1 MIAVLGAGF
10 AGLSA
15 AYELRK
21 KGKKAVVYEKN
32 DTCGGLCRSF
42 TIEGFTF
49 DTFAH
54 VNFSKDSYVMSML
67 EEKTPYLTH
76 SPEATNYYHGAWI
89 RNPAQNNLV
98 NLPVE
103 ERVRVIADFVRRDE
117 NRKIENYRD
126 WLLAQYGTYFTE
138 HFPAAYTRKYWTVE
152 PQELE
157 TKWVEGRMYTPS
169 LEEVLYGAMSG
180 DSPNVHYSKEIHYP
194 KNGGYGAFLQP
205 FMEGADIRTKKQ
217 VTGLD
222 AKKKK
227 IFFSDG
233 EEVGYEKLIST
244 IPLNELISCMGQVP
258 EEINKAAKE
267 LEYTSGVMVSLGLN
281 RENVAPELWFYI
293 YDEEIYPARV
303 YAPNIKSPNNV
314 PKGCCALQAEIYFSK
329 RKPLTMSLE
338 ELKEGTIRQFIKM
351 GLMRKEDILVQDV
364 RMEEYANIMFTPGIY
379 EARAK
384 VHQYLEECGVRTAGR
399 FGEWDYLWTGQS
411 ILSGKR
417 AAEKIGD

>member
-1 MIAVLGAGF
+1 
-10 AGLSA
+10 
-15 AYELRK
+15 
-21 KGKKAVVYEKN
+21 
-32 DTCGGLCRSF
+32 
-42 TIEGFTF
+42 
-49 DTFAH
+49 
-54 VNFSKDSYVMSML
+54 
-67 EEKTPYLTH
+67 
-76 SPEATNYYHGAWI
+76 
-89 RNPAQNNLV
+89 
-98 NLPVE
+98 
-103 ERVRVIADFVRRDE
+103 
-117 NRKIENYRD
+117 
-126 WLLAQYGTYFTE
+126 
-138 HFPAAYTRKYWTVE
+138 
-152 PQELE
+152 
-157 TKWVEGRMYTPS
+157 
-169 LEEVLYGAMSG
+169 
-180 DSPNVHYSKEIHYP
+180 
-194 KNGGYGAFLQP
+194 
-205 FMEGADIRTKKQ
+205 
-217 VTGLD
+217 
-222 AKKKK
+222 
-227 IFFSDG
+227 
-233 EEVGYEKLIST
+233 
-244 IPLNELISCMGQVP
+244 VP
-258 EEINKAAKE
+258 EEISKAAKE